1 MIVTEKSILK
11 KIAVIRGHKGFSQE
25 YVAEKLSIK
34 QSGYGLI
41 ENGKRKLTVV
51 MLLQIAMILDV
62 FVIDLITY
70 PLKYDEV
77 KKALPEN
84 FDLVESQKETI
95 QSLKSNIS
103 LLQDKVEQQKNI
115 ISKLEG
121 DDKSQSA

>member
-1 MIVTEKSILK
+1 MIVNEKSILK
-11 KIAVIRGHKGFSQE
+11 KIAVIRGNKGFSQD
-25 YVAEKLSIK
+25 YVAEKLNIK

-84 FDLVESQKETI
+84 SDLVESQKETI

-103 LLQDKVEQQKNI
+103 LLQDKVEEQKNI

-121 DDKSQSA
+121 EDKSQSA